1 MRYTDK
7 YAREIQEFTAVCR
20 RLSDLMYVTSHGG
33 NLAYRLEEDL
43 ILMTP
48 TRVCKSQV
56 AADDVVFIDLG
67 GRTVEGCREPTGE
80 KPMYLNFFR
89 DRPDVRSVIH
99 CHPPYTNTFAVLEGE
114 NWLMRP
120 VFPETVVEVGPVP
133 IVPYGEPLTQQL
145 ADNFLPFVKRYNAFL
160 MQNHGLVIMSPADIQ
175 RTMQLIEILEVT
187 SISILQALAVGKVRE
202 LSRKDVQEL
211 ENTRRTRQLPLIG
224 APELDQSLVELFF
237 PSTQ

>member
-99 CHPPYTNTFAVLEGE
+99 CHPTRT
-114 NWLMRP
+114 
-120 VFPETVVEVGPVP
+120 
-133 IVPYGEPLTQQL
+133 PLRSWR
-145 ADNFLPFVKRYNAFL
+145 A
-160 MQNHGLVIMSPADIQ
+160 
-175 RTMQLIEILEVT
+175 RT
-187 SISILQALAVGKVRE
+187 G
-202 LSRKDVQEL
+202 
-211 ENTRRTRQLPLIG
+211 
-224 APELDQSLVELFF
+224 
-237 PSTQ
+237 

>member
-202 LSRKDVQEL
+202 LSRKDVQDL